1 MSQTITPPAPGGAP
15 PAAAPGAP
23 PQGPVGRV
31 VDALRQGLEG
41 TPGHLR
47 IAAGVAILAAIVAG
61 FGGGFALWER
71 SSALSEAQESAAN
84 LVLIQGVRTN
94 LGQADADAANAFLT
108 FGLEPQAQQ
117 QDYATSLAA
126 ASKDLTAAAR
136 GANADDAAVL
146 GEVNDKLTTY
156 AGYIESAR
164 ANNREGWPV
173 GANYLT
179 VASELLRGER
189 GILEQLSQ
197 VADHEQERVDD
208 AYGRA
213 SLAVLWFALAAIL
226 GVGALVWV
234 QVWLARR
241 SRRILNLPAALASAL
256 LVVVLVGAAVLMGVA
271 QSQAE
276 DVRDGDYARAAAL
289 GEARVDAFDAKSEE
303 AVTLI
308 RRGSG
313 TPEDKEWT
321 EAYDASFGAIQ
332 ASNPDDP
339 LLDRLLAYSNLHQA
353 IRALD
358 MKGDWEGAVARARDQ
373 GPNSANAAFAAFASD
388 SRTALQAAAAGTDD
402 GLDEAR
408 GGLTPIAW
416 LLLLAGLVAA
426 GGAWWGISLRL
437 DEYR

>member
-1 MSQTITPPAPGGAP
+1 VSQTITPPAPGGVA
-15 PAAAPGAP
+15 PAAAVPAET
-23 PQGPVGRV
+23 GPVGRV
-31 VDALRQGLEG
+31 VDAVRQGLQG

-47 IAAGVAILAAIVAG
+47 VAAGVAILAAIVAG

-94 LGQADADAANAFLT
+94 LAQADADASNAFLT

-117 QDYATSLAA
+117 QDYARSLAA

-136 GANADDAAVL
+136 GADAADAAVL
-146 GEVNDKLTTY
+146 AEVNDKLTTY

-164 ANNREGWPV
+164 ANNRQGLPV

-179 VASELLRGER
+179 VGSDLLRGKG

-208 AYGRA
+208 AHGRA

-226 GVGALVWV
+226 GVGALVGV

-256 LVVVLVGAAVLMGVA
+256 LVVVLVGAALLMAVA

-276 DVRDGDYARAAAL
+276 DVRNGDYARATAL

-313 TPEDKEWT
+313 TDADTEWT
-321 EAYDASFGAIQ
+321 EAYNDSVAAIQ
-332 ASNPDDP
+332 RAGRDDP
-339 LLDRLLAYSNLHQA
+339 LLDRLLAYENLHKA
-353 IRALD
+353 IRTLD
-358 MKGDWEGAVARARDQ
+358 MDGNWEGAVDRAVDQ

-388 SRTALQAAAAGTDD
+388 SRAALQTAAERADN

-408 GGLTPIAW
+408 GGLLPTAW
-416 LLLLAGLVAA
+416 LLLLAGLLAA